1 MYLGVRDAAGLLGV
15 DDKTIYRWIRE
26 DSLPA
31 VRVGGQ
37 YRFDRAELQEWAASR
52 SIPLTAGA
60 IETAAESSGAGLR
73 RALESGGIVFGIT
86 GADKDSVLQASLD
99 AMPLPADVDR
109 AFLLHVLKAREAMGS
124 TGLGDGIAVPHVR
137 NPIVLDIPGPMITL
151 CFLEEAVEFGALD
164 GRPVD
169 TLFMLVSPTID
180 SHLFILSR
188 IAFALRQPA
197 FAEAVCSRRPGL
209 EILEQAGLVD
219 AKLEEG
225 RAGRP

>member
-15 DDKTIYRWIRE
+15 DEKTIYRWLRE

-31 VRVGGQ
+31 VRIGGQ
-37 YRFDRAELQEWAASR
+37 HRFDRAELQEWAAAR
-52 SIPLTAGA
+52 NIPLAAGA
-60 IETAAESSGAGLR
+60 IEAASAPSGAGLMH
-73 RALESGGIVFGIT
+73 ALESGGVVYGIA
-86 GADKDSVLQASLD
+86 GADKDSALQASLD
-99 AMPLPADVDR
+99 AMPLPAGVDR

-197 FAEAVCSRRPGL
+197 FAGAVSSRRPQQ

-219 AKLEEG
+219 AKLDEG